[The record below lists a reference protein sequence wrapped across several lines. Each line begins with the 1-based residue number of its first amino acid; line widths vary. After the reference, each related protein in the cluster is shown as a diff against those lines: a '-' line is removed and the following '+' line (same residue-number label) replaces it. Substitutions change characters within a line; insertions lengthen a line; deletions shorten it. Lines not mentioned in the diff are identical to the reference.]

1 MTKKF
6 ATRSREQNKNQ
17 KQKSGGGLPKK
28 PGGFA
33 LQEA

>member
-6 ATRSREQNKNQ
+6 ATRSREQNENQ
-17 KQKSGGGLPKK
+17 KKSGGGLPKK